1 MNEEPLI
8 ATTKGNIPLRS
19 VKQVVEWDVN
29 DARIIFVEKYLLDGE
44 VVKES
49 SHVRI
54 LTGVAM
60 EGTAEI

>member
-1 MNEEPLI
+1 MDEPLI

-19 VKQVVEWDVN
+19 VQQVVEWDIN
-29 DARIIFVEKYLLDGE
+29 DERILFVEKYLLDGE
-44 VVKES
+44 VVKQS
-49 SHVRI
+49 SHVRM